1 MSAGSAIM
9 LGLVR
14 PRVPHVQLAGLRV
27 EALHLVLAVHQ
38 DSTLFLE
45 VYALTAVLVTM
56 LPVAPALN
64 AQNVAMAN
72 TPLSQQLLLVVHQ
85 RVVLGNMPIRSQ
97 TVVIYVLVGN
107 THQVLGIRSAQIVLL
122 DGMRLEVLT
131 LHVLPALMV
140 ITATPQG

>member
-64 AQNVAMAN
+64 AQ
-72 TPLSQQLLLVVHQ
+72 
-85 RVVLGNMPIRSQ
+85 
-97 TVVIYVLVGN
+97 YVPKALIG
-107 THQVLGIRSAQIVLL
+107 
-122 DGMRLEVLT
+122 DRLEVLPVLLARMAT
-131 LHVLPALMV
+131 CVQRGVLGFTHTIPPQPRLQYLRLSPLHSLVEDPF
-140 ITATPQG
+140 PYQP